1 MILSFTLFATFH
13 SPFLLTSRCFWSL
26 RRCLT
31 QPFKRYYLTGPSLT
45 LLIDSMTD
53 KPLPVPLRVSENT
66 PRSVKM
72 PPLARRILIT
82 AAIDGL
88 ILSPVQNSYNMRPSP
103 LHGSVRID
111 YGSKLITP
119 YNPTQESQAAE
130 ALSTLSSSIET
141 HGIAG
146 LMNVSPASGFL
157 IAITNREQ
165 VATIRGR
172 YPVYVV
178 TDVALIPLSSR
189 RDAEAA
195 IFKARARKFG
205 VGEAESDGAT
215 DTDIGE
221 NDDTAV
227 IDDELQDHVKPD
239 SKSMN
244 HRRQSSI
251 GEDVIG
257 RKGVYGRFAEK
268 WFSKRGWAMDRR
280 RAEGLSSDEGTRE
293 EAPRAVTGDTASA
306 PGEEIIVTKKPE
318 NQPAPGTAEVDAI
331 SVPANVP
338 EGSKRENG
346 TVKETEENIETMGGE
361 VAHSLTP
368 KLLYTT
374 RILLASSRSFFFS
387 YDWDITRTWSK
398 ERKSRGSSLPLHEFV
413 DPLFFWNRALQSPF
427 LESGNGTFVLPLM
440 QGFVGQFQFSTTVP
454 SGSKLWPPTESGKQK
469 ATKVS
474 HEDGKQRLLVTLIS
488 RRSVK
493 RAGLRYLRRGVD
505 DTGDVANCVETEQI
519 LSDPNWNRIF
529 SHVQLRGSIPL
540 YFQQSPY
547 ALRPKPVLLRSEAAN
562 AEAFQRHFKNIKER
576 YGDIHVVSLVEKRG
590 NEAII
595 GEKFQ
600 SSFENLPN
608 ANKGVGFNWFDF
620 HRECRGMRFENVKL
634 LFDEIGETLDKFEY
648 TEEIQENE
656 KPKRVRNQSGVLRT
670 NCMDCLD
677 RTNVVQ
683 SFCARNSL
691 DKQLISLGITSMSVE
706 EETETSTGFNNLWA
720 DNGDA
725 LSKQY
730 ASTAALKGDFTRT
743 RKRNY
748 RGALTDFGLTLTRFF
763 TNVVSD
769 FFTQA
774 AIDFL
779 LGNVTSKVFEEFEEE
794 MITADPAVSMKKVRE
809 NAVEISARIVV
820 EDENEVVLG
829 GWAFLTPL
837 GEGSRRNPPLQEAVI
852 LVTDRALYRC
862 RFEFGV
868 EKVSE
873 FERIELEDV
882 VGVQWGTYI
891 TSTLTPSSTDERRNV
906 GFLLRYRPPRT
917 GELVRV
923 NTRSLKSTFAKP
935 MGEYRDHGDSD
946 TYSEAVATA
955 TSSSSATRIMAFKAP
970 ADGENNEV
978 DLVRGVCQE
987 IANACAKCRPAL
999 AMETFVE
1006 NKDVIG
1012 LAEARKSTG
1021 LLEQWGYN
1029 LRKLVWA

>member
-1 MILSFTLFATFH
+1 
-13 SPFLLTSRCFWSL
+13 
-26 RRCLT
+26 
-31 QPFKRYYLTGPSLT
+31 
-45 LLIDSMTD
+45 
-53 KPLPVPLRVSENT
+53 
-66 PRSVKM
+66 M
-72 PPLARRILIT
+72 PPLARKILIT

-88 ILSPVQNSYNMRPSP
+88 ILSPIQGSRNVQPSP
-103 LHGSVRID
+103 HGSMRID
-111 YGSKLITP
+111 YKSKLITP

-146 LMNVSPASGFL
+146 LMNVSLASVFL
-157 IAITNREQ
+157 IAITNCEQ
-165 VATIRGR
+165 VAIVRGR
-172 YPVYVV
+172 YPIYVV
-178 TDVALIPLSSR
+178 ADVALIPLSSR
-189 RDAEAA
+189 KDAEAA
-195 IFKARARKFG
+195 IFKARARKSG
-205 VGEAESDGAT
+205 VSEAESDGAT
-215 DTDIGE
+215 DTDIE
-221 NDDTAV
+221 DEDTAV
-227 IDDELQDHVKPD
+227 INDELQDQVNPD
-239 SKSMN
+239 PKSMN
-244 HRRQSSI
+244 HRGQSSI

-268 WFSKRGWAMDRR
+268 WFSKRGWTMDQR
-280 RAEGLSSDEGTRE
+280 RAEGLSSDEGTRG
-293 EAPRAVTGDTASA
+293 EAPGTATGDTAGASDEA
-306 PGEEIIVTKKPE
+306 KKPE
-318 NQPAPGTAEVDAI
+318 NQPASGAAKNEM
-331 SVPANVP
+331 
-338 EGSKRENG
+338 EG
-346 TVKETEENIETMGGE
+346 NIEVMKEE

-368 KLLYTT
+368 KLLHTT
-374 RILLASSRSFFFS
+374 QILLASSRSFFFS
-387 YDWDITRTWSK
+387 YDWDITRTWGK
-398 ERKSRGSSLPLHEFV
+398 ERKNLSSSLPLHEFV
-413 DPLFFWNRALQSPF
+413 DPLFFWNRALQKPF
-427 LESGNGTFVLPLM
+427 IESGNGTFVLPLM
-440 QGFVGQFQFSTTVP
+440 QGFVGQFQFSATVP
-454 SGSKLWPPTESGKQK
+454 SGSKLWPPTEPGRQE
-469 ATKVS
+469 ATEVP
-474 HEDGKQRLLVTLIS
+474 HEDGKQSLLVTLIS
-488 RRSVK
+488 RRSIK

-505 DTGDVANCVETEQI
+505 DSGNVANCVETEQI
-519 LSDPNWNRIF
+519 LSDSNWNSIF

-562 AEAFQRHFKNIKER
+562 AEAFQRHFRDIKGR
-576 YGDIHVVSLVEKRG
+576 YGDILAVSLVERRG
-590 NEAII
+590 NEAIV

-608 ANKGVGFNWFDF
+608 VNRGVGFNWFDF

-634 LFDEIGETLDKFEY
+634 LFDEIGEILNKLEY
-648 TEEIQENE
+648 TEEIQENG
-656 KPKRVRNQSGVLRT
+656 KLKRVRNQSGVLRT

-691 DKQLISLGITSMSVE
+691 DKQLISLGIASMSAE
-706 EETETSTGFNNLWA
+706 EEMELSAGFNILWA

-725 LSKQY
+725 ISKQY

-779 LGNVTSKVFEEFEEE
+779 LGNVTSKVFGEFEEE

-809 NAVEISARIVV
+809 NAVETSARIVV

-829 GWAFLTPL
+829 GWTFLTPSA
-837 GEGSRRNPPLQEAVI
+837 EGSIRKPPLQEVVI

-882 VGVQWGTYI
+882 IGIQWGTYI
-891 TSTLTPSSTDERRNV
+891 ISTLTPSSTDERRNV

-923 NTRSLKSTFAKP
+923 NTRSLRNTFAKP

-946 TYSEAVATA
+946 THSEVAAPSAA

-970 ADGENNEV
+970 ADGEVNEV
-978 DLVRGVCQE
+978 DLVRSVCQE
-987 IANACAKCRPAL
+987 IANACAKYRPAL

-1012 LAEARKSTG
+1012 LAEAKKSTG
-1021 LLEQWGYN
+1021 LLEQWRYN

>member
-1 MILSFTLFATFH
+1 
-13 SPFLLTSRCFWSL
+13 
-26 RRCLT
+26 
-31 QPFKRYYLTGPSLT
+31 
-45 LLIDSMTD
+45 
-53 KPLPVPLRVSENT
+53 
-66 PRSVKM
+66 M
-72 PPLARRILIT
+72 PPLARKILII

-88 ILSPVQNSYNMRPSP
+88 VLSPIQNSRNVRPSP
-103 LHGSVRID
+103 PHGSVRID
-111 YGSKLITP
+111 YKSKLISS
-119 YNPTQESQAAE
+119 YSPTKESQAAE
-130 ALSTLSSSIET
+130 ALSTLSSSVEA
-141 HGIAG
+141 HGIAAG
-146 LMNVSPASGFL
+146 LLNVSPTSAFL

-172 YPVYVV
+172 HPIYVI

-189 RDAEAA
+189 KDAEAA
-195 IFKARARKFG
+195 IFKARARKSG
-205 VGEAESDGAT
+205 VDKAESDEAT
-215 DTDIGE
+215 DTDIE
-221 NDDTAV
+221 EDDDTAV
-227 IDDELQDHVKPD
+227 TNDDLQDQVNQD
-239 SKSMN
+239 SKSGN
-244 HRRQSSI
+244 RRRQSSI

-268 WFSKRGWAMDRR
+268 WFSKRGWTVDRR
-280 RAEGLSSDEGTRE
+280 RAEGLSSDEGIQE
-293 EAPRAVTGDTASA
+293 EEPKTATGDTASA
-306 PGEEIIVTKKPE
+306 SDEEIIDTKKPE
-318 NQPAPGTAEVDAI
+318 NRPAPSAAEDGEVEEDIEA
-331 SVPANVP
+331 
-338 EGSKRENG
+338 
-346 TVKETEENIETMGGE
+346 VKEDL
-361 VAHSLTP
+361 AHSLTP
-368 KLLYTT
+368 KLLHTT

-387 YDWDITRTWSK
+387 YDWDITRTWGTQ
-398 ERKSRGSSLPLHEFV
+398 RKHPSSNSPLHKFV
-413 DPLFFWNRALQSPF
+413 DPLFFWNRALQKPF
-427 LESGNGTFVLPLM
+427 IESGNDTFVLPLM

-454 SGSKLWPPTESGKQK
+454 SNSEFWPPTEPGGRK
-469 ATKVS
+469 ATEIA
-474 HEDGKQRLLVTLIS
+474 HEDGKQNLLLTLIS
-488 RRSVK
+488 RRSIK

-505 DTGDVANCVETEQI
+505 DSGNVANCVETEQI
-519 LSDPNWNRIF
+519 LSDQNWNHVF

-547 ALRPKPVLLRSEAAN
+547 ALRPKPVLLRSESAN
-562 AEAFQRHFKNIKER
+562 KEAFQQHFKNIKER
-576 YGDIHVVSLVEKRG
+576 YGNIHAVSLVEKHG
-590 NEAII
+590 NEAIV

-634 LFDEIGETLDKFEY
+634 LFDEIGEMLDKFEY
-648 TEEIQENE
+648 TEETQENG
-656 KPKRVRNQSGVLRT
+656 KPKRVKNQSGVLRT

-683 SFCARNSL
+683 SFCARNAL
-691 DKQLISLGITSMSVE
+691 EKQLTSLGITSMSME
-706 EETETSTGFNNLWA
+706 EEMETFAGFNILWA

-725 LSKQY
+725 ISKQY

-748 RGALTDFGLTLTRFF
+748 RGALTDFGLTLSRFF

-809 NAVEISARIVV
+809 NAVETSAKIVV
-820 EDENEVVLG
+820 EDENEVMLG
-829 GWAFLTPL
+829 GWTFLTPS
-837 GEGSRRNPPLQEAVI
+837 GEDNKRKLPLQEIVI

-862 RFEFGV
+862 RFEFVV
-868 EKVSE
+868 EMVNE

-882 VGVQWGTYI
+882 IGVQWGTYI
-891 TSTLTPSSTDERRNV
+891 ISTLTHSSTDEKRNV
-906 GFLLRYRPPRT
+906 GFLVKYRPPRT

-923 NTRSLKSTFAKP
+923 NTRSLRSTFTKP
-935 MGEYRDHGDSD
+935 MGEYHDHDDSD
-946 TYSEAVATA
+946 THSKAAAPSASTP
-955 TSSSSATRIMAFKAP
+955 SSATRIMAFKALP
-970 ADGENNEV
+970 ADDDAADNSETE
-978 DLVRGVCQE
+978 LVKSVCRK
-987 IANACAKCRPAL
+987 IATACAKRRPAGTVD
-999 AMETFVE
+999 METFVE